1 MTLRLAALRAWAWRP
16 QLSIEVLTL
25 LICVYLALT
34 SNASF
39 WSAAIAGKSLTALG
53 TWRFVVGTFAAMC
66 GLHMAVLLL
75 AAGRWTVKPLLAVV
89 VVVTAIAAYYQDRY
103 AVFLDPDM
111 VRNVL
116 HTEYQE
122 ARELISVGFI
132 WSVLMVS
139 APAWLLLWRVRIR
152 QRTWSHASIAR
163 VISLGVAVLLT
174 SGGLLLAFR
183 ELSGLMRNHKEVRYL
198 VNPGNYLYAA
208 TRVLWADV
216 KHAQVAL
223 VPLGTDAMVGARA
236 ASAKPRLLVVV
247 IGETVRAQN
256 WGLNGYARDTT
267 PELRA
272 LDVVNFTD
280 VRSCGT
286 ATEVSLPCL
295 FAPIGRRDYDE
306 DRIRGQQSLLHV
318 LDHAGVATLWRDNQ
332 TGCKGVCSGLP
343 FQQWKDATVAD
354 LCHEDACFD
363 EVLLHQLQDDIDAV
377 KGDMVVVLHP
387 LGNHGPSYYARYPD
401 KFRRYTPTCDS
412 AEPGEC
418 SSEALTNS
426 YDNAVLYG
434 DHFVAETIRLLQ
446 AQDARDTALIY
457 VSDHGESL
465 GEHGLFLHGVPY
477 AIAPD
482 EQTTV
487 PMVTWLSAAYASSAA
502 VDTACLRG
510 RSAQPLAHDNLFH
523 SVLGLLDIQTATY
536 EPALDV
542 FKPCRSS
549 Q

>member
-1 MTLRLAALRAWAWRP
+1 MSPRIAAQRLRAWRP
-16 QLSIEVLTL
+16 EISIEMLTL

-39 WSAAIAGKSLTALG
+39 WAAAIAGKSLSTFG
-53 TWRFVVGTFAAMC
+53 TWRFIVGTFAAMC

-75 AAGRWTVKPLLAVV
+75 AATRWTVKPLLAVIV
-89 VVVTAIAAYYQDRY
+89 VITAIAAYYQDRY

-122 ARELISVGFI
+122 ARELISIGFI
-132 WSVLMVS
+132 LRVLLVS
-139 APAWLLLWRVRIR
+139 APALLLLWRVRIVR
-152 QRTWSHASIAR
+152 RTWTHASLAR
-163 VISLGVAVLLT
+163 ALSLGVAIVLT
-174 SGGLLLAFR
+174 SSGLLLAFR
-183 ELSGLMRNHKEVRYL
+183 ELSSLMRNHKEVRYL

-208 TRVLWADV
+208 SRVLWADV

-223 VPLGTDAMVGARA
+223 LPLGTDAQVGTRA
-236 ASAKPRLLVVV
+236 ASARPRLLVVV

-256 WGLNGYARDTT
+256 WGLNGYVRDTT

-272 LDVVNFTD
+272 LNVVNFSD

-295 FAPIGRRDYDE
+295 FAPVGRRDYDE
-306 DRIRGQQSLLHV
+306 ARIRGQQSLLHV

-343 FQQWKDATVAD
+343 FQQWRAAEVAD
-354 LCHEDACFD
+354 FCHDDACFD
-363 EVLLHQLQDDIDAV
+363 EILLHKLQDDIDAV
-377 KGDMVVVLHP
+377 AGDMVVVLHP

-401 KFRRYTPTCDS
+401 AFRRYTPTCDS

-418 SSEALTNS
+418 SSEALVNS

-446 AQDARDTALIY
+446 AQTGRDTALIY

-465 GEHGLFLHGVPY
+465 GEHGLYLHGVPY

-482 EQTTV
+482 QQTKV
-487 PMVTWLSAAYASSAA
+487 PMVTWLSDGYASSAG
-502 VDTACLRG
+502 VDDSCLRG
-510 RSAQPLAHDNLFH
+510 RSAQPFAHDNLFH
-523 SVLGLLDIQTATY
+523 SVLGLLDIQTTAY
-536 EPALDV
+536 EPALDL
-542 FKPCRSS
+542 FKPCRAL
-549 Q
+549 